1 MSAGNSSSGVGP
13 GRPPK
18 HSQFRSGQ
26 SGNPKGR
33 PKGTSNLKT
42 DLANMLK
49 AKVEITING
58 ERRRM
63 TRQEAMLL
71 SLFQRAVQK
80 DGRAAKTLFDMVIK
94 LQLPED
100 GSKTEPDLSE
110 ADQLIIDNFLHRN
123 QPTVES
129 E

>member
-1 MSAGNSSSGVGP
+1 MSADEPSSGVGP

-18 HSQFRSGQ
+18 HSQFRRGE

-58 ERRRM
+58 EKHRM
-63 TRQEAMLL
+63 TRQEAVLL
-71 SLFQRAVQK
+71 SLFQRALLK
-80 DGRAAKTLFDMVIK
+80 DARAAKTLFDMVIK
-94 LQLPED
+94 LQLPDEH
-100 GSKTEPDLSE
+100 GT
-110 ADQLIIDNFLHRN
+110 ADEIVSAADHLIIEDFLRRKHS
-123 QPTVES
+123 QKS